1 MEKINNKGFTLAE
14 ALVAMILIAVMAAG
28 IITALMSTKR
38 AITMPSNKEDI
49 YLAIETSKSFLQSAT
64 TTATIC
70 NNDTFESALQETPD
84 CATAIANNS
93 SISSITAKCH
103 DLACKAPPACQG
115 NGDYFV
121 YSVLNYDNLNANE
134 TKRTIKFYARCEG
147 QNI

>member
-49 YLAIETSKSFLQSAT
+49 YLAIETSKSFLQSAA

-70 NNDTFESALQETPD
+70 DNDNDNFGSALELTPD
-84 CATAIANNS
+84 CTTAVANNG
-93 SISSITAKCH
+93 SITEKCH
-103 DLACKAPPACQG
+103 NLACKAPPACQG
-115 NGDYFV
+115 NDDYFV
-121 YSVLNYDNLNANE
+121 YGVLNYDNLNANE

>member
-93 SISSITAKCH
+93 SITEKCH
-103 DLACKAPPACQG
+103 DLICNAPPSCKG
-115 NGDYFV
+115 DDDYFV
-121 YSVLNYDNLNANE
+121 YSVFNYDSLNTNE
-134 TKRTIKFYARCEG
+134 TKRAIKFYARCEG